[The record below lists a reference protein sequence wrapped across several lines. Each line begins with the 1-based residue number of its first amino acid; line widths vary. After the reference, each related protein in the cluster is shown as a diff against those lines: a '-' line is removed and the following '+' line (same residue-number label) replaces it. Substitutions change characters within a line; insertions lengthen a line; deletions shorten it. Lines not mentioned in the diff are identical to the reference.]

1 MHGYIAVADDLQFH
15 GQTVTVGAT
24 LTVDKSRLSYATI
37 TDIQFG
43 SSQREQRIW
52 KTFHSACEKDTYSFL
67 YLYST
72 CVGESPIYRRRV
84 FEVELGG
91 NAVVHS
97 QRNDMWSCDTITILR
112 EITWNMMKVNKT
124 NVEAINSHRA
134 RNFDGPFTREAICD
148 LLDDMARTMVKLFP
162 WWGTV
167 IPEHMG
173 ATLTEVIASY
183 ALFTSEWAGTQVCD
197 TIVDVFRES
206 THLQGRPIDHIEY
219 LLKSYLGN
227 QNLSLETRLQIRDE
241 IRAWVA
247 GNGLFDEPGVH
258 VHVTLLSM
266 DDFLAYIPRTV
277 NRLTSVEAYN
287 RAIEF
292 CRYLEVSTAQEVNTL
307 LEFWLEIKTP
317 QDAFHCKL
325 PEGTSEE
332 LLCRLLDSTEYQAAR
347 YDIEKAL
354 ANLNP
359 YNEHNYHSEHA
370 VHARIVH
377 GDIST
382 MEDNLQTDD
391 WSIQIL
397 LTRFGTEDIQHRLM
411 RHKDSDV
418 RASVAKYACA
428 DIVHALRTDRSAA
441 VRAAVAHRG
450 FDEDLDVLVH
460 DRSPMV
466 RHCVLDNA
474 RTTDINYL
482 RHDTVGTIQ
491 KRAQKAILQS

>member
-1 MHGYIAVADDLQFH
+1 MLGYIAVADDLQFH
-15 GQTVTVGAT
+15 NQTVTVGAT
-24 LTVDKSRLSYATI
+24 LTVDKSRLSYSTT
-37 TDIQFG
+37 TDIRFG
-43 SSQREQRIW
+43 SGQREQRIW
-52 KTFHSACEKDTYSFL
+52 KTFRNADYGDAYSHL

-72 CVGESPIYRRRV
+72 CIDESPIYRRRI

-91 NAVVHS
+91 NAVIHS
-97 QRNDMWSCDTITILR
+97 QRNDMWSCESVTILR
-112 EITWNMMKVNKT
+112 EITWDMVKVNKT
-124 NVEAINSHRA
+124 NIEAIISHRA

-148 LLDDMARTMVKLFP
+148 LLDDIARMMVKLFP
-162 WWGTV
+162 WWGTSA
-167 IPEHMG
+167 PEHFG
-173 ATLTEVIASY
+173 AILTEVIASY

-219 LLKSYLGN
+219 LLKAYLGN

-247 GNGLFDEPGVH
+247 DIGLFDEPGVH
-258 VHVTLLSM
+258 VHVSLLSM
-266 DDFLAYIPRTV
+266 DDFLAHIPRTV
-277 NRLTSVEAYN
+277 DRPTSVEAYN
-287 RAIEF
+287 RAIEL
-292 CRYLEVSTAQEVNTL
+292 CRYLEVSTAQEVNAL

-332 LLCRLLDSTEYQAAR
+332 LLCRLLDSTEYQSAR
-347 YDIEKAL
+347 YSIEKVL
-354 ANLNP
+354 AKLNP

-370 VHARIVH
+370 IRARIVQ
-377 GDIST
+377 GDVLT
-382 MEDNLQTDD
+382 MEDNLHSDD
-391 WSIQIL
+391 YWTLEL
-397 LTRFGTEDIQHRLM
+397 LTCFGTEGIHRQLM
-411 RHKDSDV
+411 RHKDGEI

-428 DIVHALRTDRSAA
+428 DVVHALRADKSAA

-466 RHCVLDNA
+466 RHHVLDSA
-474 RTTDINYL
+474 RTTDIKYL
-482 RHDTVGTIQ
+482 KHDTV
-491 KRAQKAILQS
+491 RAIRTRAEKAILQQ